1 MEWSTM
7 VVPTYPEGGSHAL
20 KVCQHHHQVARL
32 RESAALSGCQRDS
45 KNTLLAIAPAD
56 SAETLTVTQ
65 RSAQRAL
72 CATVK
77 VVGGGP
83 RPSTRVRGVLF
94 RAKSRAGDKFNV
106 KPPVFLN
113 VYDKSIPSLSH
124 TALKYTIRRGPAA
137 RSRSHC
143 RNCRSHCPPA
153 GRGWSHLYH
162 NLHLLAVLCL
172 RPIVSAF
179 SCLQA
184 AHPGRGEPGCPPA
197 SRPSPHPLLAS
208 AAAPSAEPLLLLS
221 PEEAPRRSRPGQG

>member
-1 MEWSTM
+1 M
-7 VVPTYPEGGSHAL
+7 
-20 KVCQHHHQVARL
+20 
-32 RESAALSGCQRDS
+32 
-45 KNTLLAIAPAD
+45 LATAPAD

-72 CATVK
+72 CYRES
-77 VVGGGP
+77 GGRWP
-83 RPSTRVRGVLF
+83 ASVHACAVFF